1 VWPQPVGDL
10 YAGEPVVIAARTRG
24 AGGWVNL
31 SGLSESGHWLRQLRL
46 PRGQSVPGVAA
57 VWAREKLSGLADTM
71 LDAADPETVREEM
84 VAVALEHGLVSR
96 FTSLVAVDRD
106 PLRPSWE
113 KATKRSVPLI
123 APANAVGV
131 RLGAF
136 PPTATEAPVLL
147 MRAFWL
153 LVLASLLL
161 FFRPWNSL
169 TWD

>member
-1 VWPQPVGDL
+1 ML
-10 YAGEPVVIAARTRG
+10 E
-24 AGGWVNL
+24 
-31 SGLSESGHWLRQLRL
+31 
-46 PRGQSVPGVAA
+46 A
-57 VWAREKLSGLADTM
+57 V
-71 LDAADPETVREEM
+71 DPETVREEM
-84 VAVALEHGLVSR
+84 IAVALEHGLVSR
-96 FTSLVAVDRD
+96 FTSLVAVDNE

-113 KATKRSVPLI
+113 AATKRKVPLL

-131 RLGAF
+131 RIGAF
-136 PPTATEAPVLL
+136 PATATEAPALL